1 MVRALVSEPR
11 SASVGYPRGTQHT
24 YLNRPNCR
32 KGYLTGLGKVRRE
45 DEEIDTIFNKAGP
58 KKIEVASTS
67 LPSDLKGL
75 GDDFIF
81 VYSLVCQKTPSLYYT
96 PVEEDILFNI

>member
-1 MVRALVSEPR
+1 MSEPR

-58 KKIEVASTS
+58 KKIEVANTS

-75 GDDFIF
+75 GDD
-81 VYSLVCQKTPSLYYT
+81 LYLCILSCLSKNAFT
-96 PVEEDILFNI
+96 ILHTSRRHPV